1 MTAASVLSL
10 QEQFNQTLYQNQF
23 NKGNKGTIIYQVV
36 VVVVVV
42 IIIIIIIIIS
52 IIIIIIIDNAIL
64 NKYYR
69 KWLNM
74 PISGNISHLRLP
86 TKSLGLNVS
95 AVEQVYNN

>member
-36 VVVVVV
+36 VVV
-42 IIIIIIIIIS
+42 III

>member
-42 IIIIIIIIIS
+42 IIIIIIIIS